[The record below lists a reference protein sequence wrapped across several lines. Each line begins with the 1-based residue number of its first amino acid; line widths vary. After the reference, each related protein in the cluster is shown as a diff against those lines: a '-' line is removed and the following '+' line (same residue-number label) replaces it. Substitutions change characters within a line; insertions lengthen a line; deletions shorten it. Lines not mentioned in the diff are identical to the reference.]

1 MKLKADLAGLYGLQT
16 VRDECKSA
24 GQFLSFLAQKDL
36 IQTVH
41 EVVKLPQLVLTVP
54 DTTASVQ
61 QSFSALKRLKTYSRL
76 IK

>member
-1 MKLKADLAGLYGLQT
+1 MAYKQ

-36 IQTVH
+36 VPTVP
-41 EVVKLPQLVLTVP
+41 EPVKLLQLVLTVHA
-54 DTTASVQ
+54 TIASVER
-61 QSFSALKRLKTYSRL
+61 SFSALERLKTCSRL